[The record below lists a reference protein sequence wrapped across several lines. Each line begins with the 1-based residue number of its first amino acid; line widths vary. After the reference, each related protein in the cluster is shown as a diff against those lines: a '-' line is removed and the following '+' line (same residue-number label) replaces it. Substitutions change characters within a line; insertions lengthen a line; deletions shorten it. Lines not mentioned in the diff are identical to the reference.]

1 MVWLDEKN
9 SAFKDNGLPGTREKL
24 LKYLEMVR
32 EAGRKINLV
41 SRGDLEFLEQRH
53 LTPSLAVLPLIAEE
67 VKKVLDLGS
76 GAGFPGLPVAIM
88 RGDIEF
94 TLLEATQ
101 KKVRFLE
108 KVINELELKNV
119 SECWGRAENIEKGE
133 FDLIMARGV
142 APMNKLQ
149 PLTAP
154 LLKAEGSL
162 IAWKGS
168 RFLDEMKKIK
178 RELFKIE
185 KVIEYDSP
193 MKIIV
198 LKKL

>member
-1 MVWLDEKN
+1 MIWLDEKN

-53 LTPSLAVLPLIAEE
+53 LTPSLAVLPLIAKE

-88 RGDIEF
+88 RGNIDF

-108 KVINELELKNV
+108 KVISELELKNV
-119 SECWGRAENIEKGE
+119 SASWGRAESFEK
-133 FDLIMARGV
+133 
-142 APMNKLQ
+142 
-149 PLTAP
+149 
-154 LLKAEGSL
+154 EG
-162 IAWKGS
+162 I
-168 RFLDEMKKIK
+168 
-178 RELFKIE
+178 
-185 KVIEYDSP
+185 
-193 MKIIV
+193 
-198 LKKL
+198 

>member
-1 MVWLDEKN
+1 MFWLDEKSEDFIN
-9 SAFKDNGLPGTREKL
+9 NGISGAREKL

-41 SRGDLEFLEQRH
+41 SHGDLEFLEQRH
-53 LTPSLAVLPLIAEE
+53 LTPSLAVLPLIAKD

-88 RGDIEF
+88 RGNIDF

-119 SECWGRAENIEKGE
+119 SACWGRSESFEKRG

-149 PLTAP
+149 QLTAP